1 MRRLIIIRKDLN
13 LSSGKLMA
21 MSMHLAEAYWT
32 NILKTGILPWKKEN
46 ELGQQLCYTC
56 NVELPIDIVDEYVF
70 GIFTKT
76 VCEAK
81 NLNDLKK
88 VENYIEELNRNCLV
102 ECQAISSAEKL
113 ELEGT
118 QQGSAHMVMPALKK
132 KLVEGVDW
140 GYINDKCLTDLTP
153 ENPDGTTTVGVWFKP
168 LPDDIAHKISKKYKL
183 YKDKTKFN
191 VYSVICNRKW
201 TEGEDSFT
209 VANYTSRLEAEKH
222 LKFLFSKLSESKES
236 TRT

>member
-1 MRRLIIIRKDLN
+1 M
-13 LSSGKLMA
+13 
-21 MSMHLAEAYWT
+21 
-32 NILKTGILPWKKEN
+32 
-46 ELGQQLCYTC
+46 CYTC

-102 ECQAISSAEKL
+102 ECPVISSAEKL
-113 ELEGT
+113 ELEGN
-118 QQGSAHMVMPALKK
+118 QQDSAHMVMPALKK

-168 LPDDIAHKISKKYKL
+168 LPDNIAHKISKKYKL

-191 VYSVICNRKW
+191 VYSVICNREW
-201 TEGEDSFT
+201 TEGEDHFT

-222 LKFLFSKLSESKES
+222 LKFLFSELSESKEYS
-236 TRT
+236 NVKWTKNS